1 MKNNNVSEITYQPNS
16 SVIEITGKY
25 KTEQEAKD
33 ELASSIKL
41 FQVSSKVKY
50 KNFKSLIL
58 PSETNLSELQALAN
72 ENGVK
77 VAIKPESSNGLWLN
91 IIFNLLPLV
100 IAGVFFMM
108 MMNQGGGGA
117 RGAMNFGRNKAKALE
132 QSNIKVRFSDVA
144 GAEEENKN

>member
-58 PSETNLSELQALAN
+58 LSETNLSELQALAN

-117 RGAMNFGRNKAKALE
+117 RGAMNFDGIKLKLWNKVTSRYVS
-132 QSNIKVRFSDVA
+132 QM
-144 GAEEENKN
+144 

>member
-1 MKNNNVSEITYQPNS
+1 M
-16 SVIEITGKY
+16 
-25 KTEQEAKD
+25 
-33 ELASSIKL
+33 
-41 FQVSSKVKY
+41 
-50 KNFKSLIL
+50 
-58 PSETNLSELQALAN
+58 SELQALAN

-77 VAIKPESSNGLWLN
+77 VTIKPESSNGLWLN

-100 IAGVFFMM
+100 IVGVFFMM

-117 RGAMNFGRNKAKALE
+117 REAMNFGRNKAKALE